1 MNGRFVLVASYP
13 KSGNTWTRIV
23 LEHLQRGAGRRFS
36 INELEA
42 KYLGM
47 ARRFAFDSWMPANA
61 ADLTNEEMEGFLPDL
76 YRRLL
81 PGLERTVLIKVHDAA
96 KRNRWGEWIYPPDC
110 MRAVIYLTRHPFDVA
125 VSTAHHMSITLE
137 RAVELMADDGSTR
150 QPHTSMPQSL
160 PQTFG
165 SWSSNI
171 QSWLD
176 NTSYE
181 ITHARYEDLCAE
193 PVVYFRRFARAAGL
207 DATDIDIAA
216 TVQSTSFEKLRDE
229 EERAGFKER
238 PHSSPKFFREGR
250 LGTWKGV
257 LDEPLCERLVRDHGP
272 VMERLG
278 YGADGVV
285 RTGANT
291 Q

>member
-1 MNGRFVLVASYP
+1 
-13 KSGNTWTRIV
+13 
-23 LEHLQRGAGRRFS
+23 
-36 INELEA
+36 
-42 KYLGM
+42 
-47 ARRFAFDSWMPANA
+47 
-61 ADLTNEEMEGFLPDL
+61 
-76 YRRLL
+76 
-81 PGLERTVLIKVHDAA
+81 
-96 KRNRWGEWIYPPDC
+96 
-110 MRAVIYLTRHPFDVA
+110 VIYLTRHPFDVA